1 MNALQQ
7 TYGGSLSLLT
17 DLYQL
22 TMAYG
27 YWKQGL
33 AEREAVFHLTFRQ
46 SPFRGAYAIA
56 CGLGLVGDYLES
68 WSFDRSDLAYLETL
82 TGGDGRPLF
91 EPAFLHYLETSSL
104 KCHVDAVP
112 EGTVV
117 FPHEPQVRVRGPL
130 WQGQLIE
137 TPLLNLVNF
146 QTLVATKAARI
157 SQAAEGEP
165 VLEFGLRRSQGID
178 GGLAASRAAYV
189 GGCSATSN
197 LLAGKVYG
205 IPVKGTHAHSW
216 VMAFED
222 EQVSFQAYADA
233 LPNNCVF
240 LVDTYDTIEGVRRA
254 IAVGLELEKSDHR
267 FLGIR
272 LDSGDLAQLSITA
285 RKMLDDAG
293 LSDAAIVASNDLDEY
308 EIRELKRRGATI
320 SVWGVGTRLATA
332 YDQPALGG
340 VYKLAALRDE
350 HGEWVNKVKLSEQ
363 ELKVSNPGIQ
373 QVRRYRIPDRFCF
386 DMIYDERQG
395 ASSAPI
401 AVQLDNE
408 ASVSPPVSAETE
420 ELLLPV
426 FRDGQLVG
434 PLPSIH
440 EARERAQSQLRML
453 AEPHLRHANAQPYP
467 VGLEE
472 QLYRTKR
479 DLIAAHKGRHTGD
492 TT

>member
-1 MNALQQ
+1 MNALRQ

-27 YWKQGL
+27 YWKNGL

-46 SPFRGAYAIA
+46 CPFRGAYAIA
-56 CGLGLVGDYLES
+56 CGLGLVADYLTD
-68 WSFDRSDLAYLETL
+68 WSFDSGDLEYLGSL

-91 EPAFLHYLETSSL
+91 DAAFLRFLENQSFRGD
-104 KCHVDAVP
+104 VDAIP

-117 FPHEPQVRVRGPL
+117 FAHEPLIRVRGPL
-130 WQGQLIE
+130 WQCQLLE
-137 TPLLNLVNF
+137 TPLLNIVNF

-157 SQAAEGEP
+157 CSVTKGEP

-189 GGCSATSN
+189 GGCAATSN

-222 EQVSFQAYADA
+222 EQTAFQAYADA

-240 LVDTYDTIEGVRRA
+240 LVDTYSTLEGVRRA
-254 IAVGLELEKSDHR
+254 IAVGLELQRQNHQ

-272 LDSGDLAQLSITA
+272 LDSGDLAQLSKTA
-285 RKMLDDAG
+285 RQMLDEAG
-293 LSDAAIVASNDLDEY
+293 LGEAAIVASNDLDEY
-308 EIRELKRRGATI
+308 EIGELKRRGATI
-320 SVWGVGTRLATA
+320 NVWGVGTRLSTA

-340 VYKLAALRDE
+340 VYKLGALRNE
-350 HGEWVNKVKLSEQ
+350 FGEWVNKLKLSEQ

-373 QVRRYRIPDRFCF
+373 QVRRYRIPERFCF
-386 DMIYDERQG
+386 DMIYDERMG
-395 ASSAPI
+395 TTGSPI
-401 AVQLDNE
+401 AVRLD
-408 ASVSPPVSAETE
+408 SDVTVSPPVAAEIE
-420 ELLLPV
+420 DLLVPV
-426 FRDGQLVG
+426 FRDGQLCDKV
-434 PLPSIH
+434 PSIH
-440 EARERAQSQLRML
+440 AARQRTQMQLRL
-453 AEPHLRHANAQPYP
+453 LPEQHSRHDNAQPYP

-472 QLYRTKR
+472 QLHRAKET
-479 DLIAAHKGRHTGD
+479 LIAKQRENA
-492 TT
+492 